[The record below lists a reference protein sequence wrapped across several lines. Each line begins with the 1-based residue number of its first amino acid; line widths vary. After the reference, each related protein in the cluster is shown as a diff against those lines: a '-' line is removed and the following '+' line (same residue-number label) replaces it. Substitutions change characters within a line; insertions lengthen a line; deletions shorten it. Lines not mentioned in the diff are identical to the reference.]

1 MLNIK
6 ETFFFLQ
13 SDKGGDMLFKDNWTT
28 YLKARLNCSI
38 PGEYPFYFDE
48 LQSTY
53 LLQSNNE
60 TLLYGVFTTPE

>member
-1 MLNIK
+1 
-6 ETFFFLQ
+6 
-13 SDKGGDMLFKDNWTT
+13 MLFKDYWTT

-60 TLLYGVFTTPE
+60 SLLYGVFTTPE